1 VQWSRFFNAEGPQEV
16 KELAMQNP
24 TFRKAK
30 EALEIIQGDPK
41 AQELARMR
49 DDAKIFYDM
58 DIQAS
63 FEQGEAKGEAR
74 GRIEGVRQAIL
85 KMYTKGLTDLQ
96 IAEILEIEVSFV
108 QKITEN
114 PGT

>member
-1 VQWSRFFNAEGPQEV
+1 
-16 KELAMQNP
+16 MQNP

-30 EALEIIQGDPK
+30 EALEISQGDPK

-63 FEQGEAKGEAR
+63 FEQD
-74 GRIEGVRQAIL
+74 II
-85 KMYTKGLTDLQ
+85 D
-96 IAEILEIEVSFV
+96 
-108 QKITEN
+108 N
-114 PGT
+114 PEKND